1 MSDIK
6 NIIAKNIAELRQAHS
21 MTQIEL
27 AEKLNYSDKA
37 ISKWERGES
46 LPDVTVLVT
55 IASLFGVT
63 LDYLVQEEHKEPMCK
78 QEGAPKPKY
87 NRRLIAAIS
96 SILVWFIALL
106 AFVVL
111 AIFCPSLR
119 GSWLAFIYGLP
130 VSLSVVLVFNSIWF
144 NRRMNYL
151 IISALVWSVLVAVHV
166 SVLVAGHNVWLI
178 YLLGIPGQLV
188 IFMWSQLKKTSK

>member
-6 NIIAKNIAELRQAHS
+6 NVIAKNIAELRQAHS

-63 LDYLVQEEHKEPMCK
+63 LDYLVQEEHKEPVRK
-78 QEGAPKPKY
+78 SEGAPKPKY

-111 AIFCPSLR
+111 AIFCPSLG

-130 VSLSVVLVFNSIWF
+130 VSLIVLLVFNSIWF

-151 IISALVWSVLVAVHV
+151 IISVLVWSVLVAVHV